1 MNSTDKGVSMKQNMI
16 GISEPLKE
24 KNADDLSL
32 IKLHATL
39 SFLMTRFYNDQCP
52 KLAHF
57 IVMHIRMIAEHPGV
71 VDSPECKTIYQQLL
85 QEWQKITDVLLEQRL
100 NLVTEIKHIH

>member
-1 MNSTDKGVSMKQNMI
+1 MNSTDKGLSMKQNQI
-16 GISEPLKE
+16 ATSEPSIE

-32 IKLHATL
+32 IKLNTTL
-39 SFLMTRFYNDQCP
+39 CFLMTRFHKDQCP

-71 VDSPECKTIYQQLL
+71 VDSPDCKTIYQQLL

-100 NLVTEIKHIH
+100 NLVSEIKHIH